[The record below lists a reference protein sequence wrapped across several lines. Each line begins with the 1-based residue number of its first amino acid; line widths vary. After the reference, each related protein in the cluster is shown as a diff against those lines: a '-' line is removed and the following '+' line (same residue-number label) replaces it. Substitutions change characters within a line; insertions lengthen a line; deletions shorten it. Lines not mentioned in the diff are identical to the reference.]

1 MLNHDSLQEKSRG
14 RNVKTSKVN
23 FFGSTKTQYESNFEC
38 LSFDLFSLQENF
50 MNNESDPDVKVYF
63 LMTAV
68 KSSLKDLLQILSQ
81 SFIQTLQA

>member
-1 MLNHDSLQEKSRG
+1 
-14 RNVKTSKVN
+14 
-23 FFGSTKTQYESNFEC
+23 
-38 LSFDLFSLQENF
+38 
-50 MNNESDPDVKVYF
+50 MNNESDPDVNVYF